1 MQFDFL
7 VVVAKSYG
15 SQTIN
20 LIIGLLVIIILI
32 TVGSLLLGKK

>member
-15 SQTIN
+15 PQTIN